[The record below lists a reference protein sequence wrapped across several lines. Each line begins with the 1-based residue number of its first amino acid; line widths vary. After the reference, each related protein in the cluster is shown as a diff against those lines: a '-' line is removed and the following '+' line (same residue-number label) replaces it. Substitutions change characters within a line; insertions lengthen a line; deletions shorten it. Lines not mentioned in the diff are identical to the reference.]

1 MFWDLVEYK
10 RLLSDTGKP
19 TDAILTVSE
28 MLTEASS
35 IIGVPAV
42 VFLDQ
47 ALDAVRMVR
56 PAAYVLTDKSSL
68 ATTTPGSI
76 RANVESAETLSTS
89 PSRGSDTEAQAA
101 VVKAGKV
108 PRPPNAFILYRQ
120 HHHPLVK
127 RASPHLHNNEICKST
142 STGWKTQVDL
152 H

>member
-1 MFWDLVEYK
+1 M
-10 RLLSDTGKP
+10 LSDTGRP
-19 TDAILTVSE
+19 TDAVLTVFE
-28 MLTEASS
+28 MLTEASA

-56 PAAYVLTDKSSL
+56 PAAYVLADKSSL

-76 RANVESAETLSTS
+76 RANIESAEALSIS
-89 PSRGSDTEAQAA
+89 PSRGSDTEAQGT
-101 VVKAGKV
+101 VIKAGKV

-142 STGWKTQVDL
+142 SADLKTRADL
-152 H
+152 Y